1 MGGQVKGFI
10 VAEYKKFNGCKKY
23 FFLFCL
29 LLIFSGCATS
39 KKVHSEF
46 PERQIGSSKIAFL
59 GLISAM
65 PDGDGPDLFSNP
77 LMNTMISAEPV
88 SQDTSDR
95 LSNKLYTLI
104 EGLRN
109 YNIINM
115 KGYQTSG
122 YGTSP
127 LDINAVKT
135 LVKAISA
142 DIVITGYV
150 YRMQE
155 REGGEYSAVRPAST
169 AFDIYFIDVKK
180 GTISWSG
187 SYDKTQKSL
196 SENLLDFKSFLKF
209 KGKWADVESLASAGL
224 KELVDDMPVIKK

>member
-1 MGGQVKGFI
+1 M
-10 VAEYKKFNGCKKY
+10 AEYKKFNECKKC

-46 PERQIGSSKIAFL
+46 PEKQIGSSKIVFL

-65 PDGDGPDLFSNP
+65 PDGNGPDLFSNP
-77 LMNTMISAEPV
+77 LLNTMISAEPV
-88 SQDTSDR
+88 SQDISDR
-95 LSNKLYTLI
+95 LSDILYTLI
-104 EGLRN
+104 EGSRN

-122 YGTSP
+122 FNSADP
-127 LDINAVKT
+127 LDINAIKA
-135 LVKAISA
+135 LVKEISA
-142 DIVITGYV
+142 DFVITGYV
-150 YRMQE
+150 YRIRE
-155 REGGEYSAVRPAST
+155 REGSDYSANSPASVS
-169 AFDIYFIDVKK
+169 FDIYIINLETGLIPWK
-180 GTISWSG
+180 G
-187 SYDKTQKSL
+187 SYYKTQKFL
-196 SENLLDFKSFLKF
+196 SDNLLDFKSFLKF